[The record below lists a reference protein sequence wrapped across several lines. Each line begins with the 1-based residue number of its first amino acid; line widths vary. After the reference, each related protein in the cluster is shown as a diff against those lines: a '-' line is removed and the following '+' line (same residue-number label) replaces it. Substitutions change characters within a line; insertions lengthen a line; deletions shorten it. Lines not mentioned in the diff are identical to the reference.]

1 MQIEQMLSIEE
12 YQKKAWE
19 TALETAKNPAYM
31 VANLTSEAG
40 EVAGKYAKW
49 IRDGVLDEEGLQKEM
64 GDVFWQLAG
73 LSTVM
78 GWSLADIASKNL
90 QKLAKRVE
98 NNTVGGSGDDR

>member
-1 MQIEQMLSIEE
+1 MLIED
-12 YQKKAWE
+12 YQQQAWK

-49 IRDGVLDEEGLQKEM
+49 IRDGVLDEDGLQKEM

-78 GWSLADIASKNL
+78 GWSLSDIASKNL
-90 QKLAKRVE
+90 KKLADRQSRL
-98 NNTVGGSGDDR
+98 TLGGSGDER

>member
-1 MQIEQMLSIEE
+1 MLMED
-12 YQKKAWE
+12 YQELAWK

-49 IRDGVLDEEGLQKEM
+49 IRDGVLDEAGMQKEV
-64 GDVFWQLAG
+64 GDVLWQIAG

-78 GWSLADIASKNL
+78 GWSLADLASQNL
-90 QKLAKRVE
+90 RKLAQRQT
-98 NNTVGGSGDDR
+98 NNSIGGSGDSR

>member
-1 MQIEQMLSIEE
+1 MLIED
-12 YQKKAWE
+12 YQELAWK

-49 IRDGVLDEEGLQKEM
+49 IRDGVLDEAGMQKEI
-64 GDVFWQLAG
+64 GDVLWQIAG

-78 GWSLADIASKNL
+78 GWSLADLASKNL
-90 QKLAKRVE
+90 QKLAQRQA
-98 NNTVGGSGDDR
+98 NNTLTGSGDER

>member
-1 MQIEQMLSIEE
+1 MLIEE
-12 YQKKAWE
+12 YQELAFK

-49 IRDGVLDEEGLQKEM
+49 IRDGVLDEAGMQKEV
-64 GDVFWQLAG
+64 GDVLWQIAG

-78 GWSLADIASKNL
+78 GWSLADVASQNL
-90 QKLAKRVE
+90 RKLAQRQI
-98 NNTVGGSGDDR
+98 NNSIGGNGDER

>member
-1 MQIEQMLSIEE
+1 MLIED
-12 YQKKAWE
+12 YQKEAWK

-31 VANLTSEAG
+31 VSNLTSEAG

-90 QKLAKRVE
+90 QKLNDRAKRNVLTG
-98 NNTVGGSGDDR
+98 NGDER

>member
-1 MQIEQMLSIEE
+1 MLIED
-12 YQKKAWE
+12 YQQQAWK

-31 VANLTSEAG
+31 VANLNSEAG

-49 IRDGVLDEEGLQKEM
+49 IRDGILDEEGLQKEM

-90 QKLAKRVE
+90 QKINDRSKRM
-98 NNTVGGSGDDR
+98 TISGSGDDR

>member
-1 MQIEQMLSIEE
+1 MLIEE
-12 YQKKAWE
+12 YQQKAWE

-49 IRDGVLDEEGLQKEM
+49 IRDGALDEEGLQKEM

-78 GWSLADIASKNL
+78 GL
-90 QKLAKRVE
+90 R
-98 NNTVGGSGDDR
+98 GGSGAIWCAMTATMPSRCCKCFCANGAITSS

>member
-1 MQIEQMLSIEE
+1 MLIED
-12 YQKKAWE
+12 YQELAWE

-49 IRDGVLDEEGLQKEM
+49 IRDGVLDEAGMQKEV
-64 GDVFWQLAG
+64 GDVLWQIAG

-78 GWSLADIASKNL
+78 GWNLADVASQNL
-90 QKLAKRVE
+90 RKLAQRQT
-98 NNTVGGSGDDR
+98 NNTIMGQGDSR

>member
-1 MQIEQMLSIEE
+1 MLFEE
-12 YQKKAWE
+12 YQDLAFK

-49 IRDGVLDEEGLQKEM
+49 IRDGVLDEAGMQKEV
-64 GDVFWQLAG
+64 GDVLWQIAG

-78 GWSLADIASKNL
+78 GWSLADIASQNL
-90 QKLAKRVE
+90 RKLAERKA
-98 NNTVGGSGDDR
+98 NNTLGGSGDSR

>member
-1 MQIEQMLSIEE
+1 MLIEE
-12 YQKKAWE
+12 YQQQAWK

-49 IRDGVLDEEGLQKEM
+49 IRDGVLDEDGLQKEI

-78 GWSLADIASKNL
+78 GWSLSDIACKNL
-90 QKLAKRVE
+90 KKLADRQSRL
-98 NNTVGGSGDDR
+98 TLGGSGDDR

>member
-1 MQIEQMLSIEE
+1 MLMED
-12 YQKKAWE
+12 YQELAWK

-49 IRDGVLDEEGLQKEM
+49 IRDGVLDEVGMQKEV
-64 GDVFWQLAG
+64 GDVLWQIAG

-78 GWSLADIASKNL
+78 GWSLADVASQNL
-90 QKLAKRVE
+90 RKLAQRQT
-98 NNTVGGSGDDR
+98 NNTLMGEGDER

>member
-1 MQIEQMLSIEE
+1 MLLDD
-12 YQKKAWE
+12 YQELAWK

-49 IRDGVLDEEGLQKEM
+49 IRDGVLDEAGMQKEV
-64 GDVFWQLAG
+64 GDVLWQIAG

-78 GWSLADIASKNL
+78 GWSLADLASQNL
-90 QKLAKRVE
+90 RKLAQRQT
-98 NNTVGGSGDDR
+98 NNTLMGEGDER

>member
-1 MQIEQMLSIEE
+1 MLIEE
-12 YQKKAWE
+12 YQELAFK

-49 IRDGVLDEEGLQKEM
+49 IRDGVLDEAGMQKEI
-64 GDVFWQLAG
+64 GDVFWQIAG

-78 GWSLADIASKNL
+78 GWSLADIASQNL
-90 QKLAKRVE
+90 KKLAQRQV
-98 NNTVGGSGDDR
+98 NNTLKGSGDER